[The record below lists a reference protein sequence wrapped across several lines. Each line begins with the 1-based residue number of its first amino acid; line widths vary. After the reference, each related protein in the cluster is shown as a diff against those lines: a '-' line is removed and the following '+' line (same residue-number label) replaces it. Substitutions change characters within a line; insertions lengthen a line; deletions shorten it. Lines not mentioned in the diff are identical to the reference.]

1 MAIKRTS
8 HALYDLWYHFAWST
22 KYRKEIFKNKN
33 IVYRVKMIFR
43 AIAGHYD
50 INIQEIEIMPDHLHM
65 LVSAPPRIA
74 PSAIAQILK
83 SKSTQILFAEYPS
96 FRTEYYWGG
105 EIWVPGY
112 FVKSVG
118 QSLTKEQIQKYI
130 RQQSKPRQIIIGSS
144 PDAWHRGSPCA

>member
-8 HALYDLWYHFAWST
+8 HSLYDLWYHFAWST
-22 KYRKEIFKNKN
+22 KYRKEIFKDRN
-33 IVYRVKMIFR
+33 IVYQAKTIFR

-50 INIQEIEIMPDHLHM
+50 ITIQEINILPDHLHM

-74 PSAIAQILK
+74 PSEIAQILK
-83 SKSTQILFAEYPS
+83 SKSTQLFFEYFPWLKNH
-96 FRTEYYWGG
+96 YWGG

-118 QSLTKEQIQKYI
+118 QSLTKEQVQKYI
-130 RQQSKPRQIIIGSS
+130 RQQSKPRQIKINTS
-144 PDAWHRGSPCA
+144 PDAWHRGIPSA